1 MGTFLMVI
9 QFLVCIALI
18 VAVVLQESKGEGL
31 GSIGGGSRMFFGKRA
46 KGLEQMLETAT
57 TYLAVGFMVLS
68 VVLSLWF

>member
-1 MGTFLMVI
+1 MGTFLMAI

-31 GSIGGGSRMFFGKRA
+31 GSIGGGSRMFFSKRS
-46 KGLEQMLETAT
+46 KGMEQILETAT

-68 VVLSLWF
+68 VILTIWF